1 MDDLV
6 QRLKAHGLTQVLH
19 NVPAGDWAGGER
31 GIAILPGRADEFK
44 AGVEKAIAYATALD
58 CKQVNCIAGIAP
70 AGIARPVLEETFI
83 ANLRFAAGR
92 LKQAGIKLLI
102 EAINPIDIPG
112 FFLNTT
118 AQALDIIA
126 RTGSDNLFVQY
137 DIYHM
142 QITEGELA
150 CTMERNI
157 SMIPHI
163 QLDDNPGRH
172 EPGTGES
179 NYPFL
184 FAHLDRIG
192 YSGWSGPKTGP
203 GPPPKPALAG
213 SRQLAR
219 RRAERTARTPV
230 WRAIMAGHL
239 CWTQATRWSAPSS
252 KPSPPLIFL
261 PRG

>member
-1 MDDLV
+1 M
-6 QRLKAHGLTQVLH
+6 
-19 NVPAGDWAGGER
+19 PAGDWAGGEH

-126 RTGSDNLFVQY
+126 RTGSDNLFVQC

-142 QITEGELA
+142 QITEGDLA
-150 CTMERNI
+150 RTMERNI

-163 QLDDNPGRH
+163 QLADNPGRH
-172 EPGTGES
+172 EPGTGEI

-192 YSGWSGPKTGP
+192 YSGWVGAEYRPMTTTE
-203 GPPPKPALAG
+203 AG
-213 SRQLAR
+213 LGWFEA
-219 RRAERTARTPV
+219 ARTAQ
-230 WRAIMAGHL
+230 G
-239 CWTQATRWSAPSS
+239 
-252 KPSPPLIFL
+252 
-261 PRG
+261 

>member
-1 MDDLV
+1 MPRFNANLTMLFTERPFLDRFEAAAKAGFNGVEYLFPYDFAVVDLV

-19 NVPAGDWAGGER
+19 NMPAGDWAGGER

-142 QITEGELA
+142 QITEGDLA
-150 CTMERNI
+150 RTIERNI

-163 QLDDNPGRH
+163 QLADNPGRH
-172 EPGTGES
+172 EPGTGEI

-192 YSGWSGPKTGP
+192 YSGWVGAEYRPMTTTE
-203 GPPPKPALAG
+203 AG
-213 SRQLAR
+213 LGWFEA
-219 RRAERTARTPV
+219 ARTAQ
-230 WRAIMAGHL
+230 G
-239 CWTQATRWSAPSS
+239 
-252 KPSPPLIFL
+252 
-261 PRG
+261 